1 MRMSWRR
8 SSRTS
13 RQGWDGADSLCMSLE
28 GYRRAGAGS
37 DPDAGD
43 NQRKSKNMKS
53 RQLLVQQHTAKDR
66 RVKRNEMHERSGA
79 IGADQL
85 DAAIPCGKCEHAGEN
100 ANVDYGENGQPGRL
114 ERDARGHFPDHE
126 RQCRERWTAPKTKM
140 KLIQCI
146 GGRLRR

>member
-1 MRMSWRR
+1 MRMSSRR
-8 SSRTS
+8 SSSTS
-13 RQGWDGADSLCMSLE
+13 RQRWDGDDGLCMSLE

-53 RQLLVQQHTAKDR
+53 RQVLVQQHTAKDR

-85 DAAIPCGKCEHAGEN
+85 DAAIPCGKREHGGKN
-100 ANVDYGENGQPGRL
+100 ANVDYGENGQPSRF
-114 ERDARGHFPDHE
+114 ERNACGHFPEHE
-126 RQCRERWTAPKTKM
+126 RQRRER
-140 KLIQCI
+140 
-146 GGRLRR
+146 